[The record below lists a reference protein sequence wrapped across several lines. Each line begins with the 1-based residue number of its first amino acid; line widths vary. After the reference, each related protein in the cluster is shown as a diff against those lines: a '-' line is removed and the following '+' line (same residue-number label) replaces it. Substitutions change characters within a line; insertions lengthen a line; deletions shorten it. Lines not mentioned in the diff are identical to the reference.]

1 MPGSRPTQEN
11 QRSSP
16 RAMSAGRFSA
26 ARVSAAPPSAPPAA
40 AASMAAT
47 VAAAQAC
54 GVAAAQKPRAS
65 SRLVQQRGDRRAYR
79 PPRASVLRARAA
91 RARGCWGVGV
101 RGWRGTGGA
110 ERPRASA
117 SSGGGMPWHRAA
129 TPAATKCRIAAC
141 SRRYRATRGEPSSVT
156 RMPTGC
162 RTGWG
167 GSGVEGRAGRGGTG
181 KRGPG
186 GAGGE
191 GGRGEDALSCLRLE
205 VVRLSREEQRRR
217 VVSGRAPR
225 SRGEGEA
232 LRGRHLFSAAAA

>member
-26 ARVSAAPPSAPPAA
+26 ARVSAAPSSAPPAA

-91 RARGCWGVGV
+91 RARGLGCWGA
-101 RGWRGTGGA
+101 GWRGTGGA

-167 GSGVEGRAGRGGTG
+167 GSGVEGRAGRGGPG
-181 KRGPG
+181 KGGPG

-191 GGRGEDALSCLRLE
+191 GGRGEDGLSCLRLE

>member
-26 ARVSAAPPSAPPAA
+26 ARVSAAPSSAPPAA

-65 SRLVQQRGDRRAYR
+65 SRLVQQRGDR
-79 PPRASVLRARAA
+79 
-91 RARGCWGVGV
+91 
-101 RGWRGTGGA
+101 
-110 ERPRASA
+110 RASA

-156 RMPTGC
+156 RMPTGS
-162 RTGWG
+162 RW
-167 GSGVEGRAGRGGTG
+167 SDSRARSSDVAWS
-181 KRGPG
+181 PG
-186 GAGGE
+186 
-191 GGRGEDALSCLRLE
+191 
-205 VVRLSREEQRRR
+205 
-217 VVSGRAPR
+217 AP
-225 SRGEGEA
+225 
-232 LRGRHLFSAAAA
+232 HAAAAKARLCEGGTSVSRSPCTSNTRGAAARGGSRRSSETGHAAAAASCCSPAPGAAGSLAVWPNLQSKFGTAS